1 MAETLLQIRKLV
13 RDLSEQQSKDEIS
26 DPVLDE
32 YINNWYQNKFPSE
45 ITLGLDRTW
54 RFVTVPYQDKY
65 PVAAEYQTTNGSVR
79 VDGDT
84 IDFFTDPAIFYAV
97 YPGSWAISA
106 TFGTGNGIVTT
117 FTGSISGSRRVLPES
132 VSIGDATETFLD
144 NGAGIL
150 TGSLGGTGT
159 IVYSS
164 GAVSVTFANPP
175 ANGIPI
181 ASNCQVFNEGQPQAV
196 LYTNADTED
205 GGSVELVFRPIPATN
220 HDVQIDYEARPFALP
235 DDNHEPLQKQWGD
248 LIAYGT
254 SIDILERYG
263 SYEQAEQLKRSYL
276 RILDT
281 VLSREVTLMSNNR
294 PTPRW

>member
-1 MAETLLQIRKLV
+1 MAETLLDIRKLV
-13 RDLSEQQSKDEIS
+13 RDLSEQQSQDEIT
-26 DPVLDE
+26 DTVLDK
-32 YINNWYQNKFPSE
+32 YINNWYQNKLPSE

-65 PVAAEYQTTNGSVR
+65 PVSPEYRTTNGSVR
-79 VDGDT
+79 VNGDT
-84 IDFFTDPAIFYAV
+84 IEFFTDPAIFYTV
-97 YPGSWAISA
+97 YPGAWAVSA
-106 TFGTGNGIVTT
+106 TFGTGNGATVT

-150 TGSLGGTGT
+150 TGSLGGAGT

-196 LYTNADTED
+196 LYTNSDTQD
-205 GGSVELVFRPIPATN
+205 GGTVELVFRPIPATN
-220 HDVQIDYEARPFALP
+220 YDVQIDYEARPVALSDANP
-235 DDNHEPLQKQWGD
+235 EPLQKSWGD

-254 SIDILERYG
+254 AIDILERYG
-263 SYEQAEQLKRSYL
+263 SYEQAEQLKHSYL